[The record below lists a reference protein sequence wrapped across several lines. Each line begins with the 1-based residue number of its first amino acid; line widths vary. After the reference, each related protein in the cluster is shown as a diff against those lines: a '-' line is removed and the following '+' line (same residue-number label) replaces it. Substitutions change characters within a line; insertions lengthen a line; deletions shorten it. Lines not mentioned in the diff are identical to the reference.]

1 MQIMTAQTQY
11 QLASA
16 DLDVV
21 LALTRGGTLAEAGR
35 RLGVDASTVF
45 RALQRVEKGLGR
57 RLFERSRA
65 GYLATEL
72 AQQFA
77 QHAERIE
84 AELEAARGH
93 AAGSAGAVSGLVR
106 LTTTDTVLHALVL
119 PVLPALARE
128 HPGLRFE
135 LSATNEL
142 ASLSRRD
149 ADIAVR
155 ATRQPPPHLI
165 GKRLGPLRVAVF
177 ATRELAERVA
187 PLPVQRDGAAA
198 GPGWDAAV
206 LSALPWIGPDE
217 ALPEHPS
224 VRWRR
229 KFLPRVVPQYGVN
242 SIGSVAEAVA
252 AGLGA
257 GVISL
262 AIAARSPQLV
272 ALTPPIE
279 ACDTDL
285 WLLTHPESRH
295 LRRIAVAVS
304 YLAGQ
309 IAQPG

>member
-1 MQIMTAQTQY
+1 MAANSQY
-11 QLASA
+11 QLTPA
-16 DLDVV
+16 DLDAV
-21 LALTRGGTLAEAGR
+21 LALVRGGTLAEAGR

-45 RALQRVEKGLGR
+45 RVLQRVEKGLGR

-93 AAGSAGAVSGLVR
+93 AAGSAGTLSGLVR
-106 LTTTDTVLHALVL
+106 ISTTDTVLHALL
-119 PVLPALARE
+119 LPALSDFGRA

-135 LSATNEL
+135 LAATNEL

-165 GKRLGPLRVAVF
+165 GRRLGPLRVAVF
-177 ATRELAERVA
+177 AARGLAEQVA
-187 PLPVQRDGAAA
+187 PLPAQQDGAAA
-198 GPGWDAAV
+198 APGWDAAA

-229 KFLPRVVPQYGVN
+229 KHLPRVVPQYGVN
-242 SIGSVAEAVA
+242 SIGSLAEAVA

-262 AIAARSPQLV
+262 AIAARSPHLV
-272 ALTPPIE
+272 ALTPALEPCE
-279 ACDTDL
+279 TDL

-295 LRRIAVAVS
+295 LRRIAAVVTH
-304 YLAGQ
+304 LAAR
-309 IAQPG
+309 IAVPE